1 MSVSIG
7 ELVSIHQSRL
17 DEISGEIENYPYS
30 ISSVDVENDDKFR
43 KSSSPVSSTS
53 SALYEDAQEEEEL
66 KSLSLF
72 QLNAK
77 MKEHEDNLESLNRL
91 WLLRGL
97 VQEIEGTLHDAVEV
111 CGCVELESI
120 FFNLVKLHTKL
131 SEFREAHPS
140 ALIVDKLYE
149 HHEKLYDEAIDQ
161 IRKLFHKFFP
171 SVNTF
176 INPIIVNDVELEYN
190 GEFQSVFRKYT
201 ERNSSES
208 VIGGLLH
215 EKQLIWDKQLLNPFL
230 VDHTHYLELKQEV
243 VAHLDC
249 ESIVYSVEL
258 REQRTDSF
266 FNEDYFASLT
276 NFIRFINL
284 FEDQTLQ
291 NFYSSKISRNLTD
304 VVSEN
309 VNELVLNNN
318 SLLVD
323 QLVDVI
329 GLSKRTNWSL
339 SIANSLNSESGMIIE
354 SLNHLYLD
362 WLVDRYISKIR
373 MFFNDEE
380 ELRKLFKNVSS
391 VDSGSTAK
399 VADSKTE
406 EEEEKSAWDEDWDND
421 GWNDGEDA
429 EEKEDEKEEKEV
441 AAEKEEDDDEWDA
454 WDEEI
459 KLEDSPRKEKV
470 PFKLSKRS
478 SASMSASSR
487 PVASAVSQ
495 STFLVTAIP
504 SKLFDILSGYLQE
517 NQVQLSPS
525 SLISSKIKILVT
537 CIISFASITYP
548 TLERSFILYNDLIYL
563 HQLLAPLNFGGDND
577 CINELVRFANT
588 NWIKLKLDLLPN
600 LRAITNKINLDH
612 DDYIAKINLD
622 KSEDDFQL
630 DASAT
635 HQLNLLQD
643 WLSKFLDSGTLL
655 SENPTKFKE
664 LLSFFLNFVNDW
676 IVDSII
682 AMDEITE
689 YQSNKLTK
697 ILESIRQITLPIA
710 AEHIDHN
717 AVFNIKAFHRMENVN
732 FLISNHLKDI
742 MERFYSGEFYDFES
756 NEIIS
761 VIRSIFVKSEL
772 REGYIQEIIDI
783 RNIDNE

>member
-1 MSVSIG
+1 MLVSIG

-17 DEISGEIENYPYS
+17 DEISGEIENFPYT
-30 ISSVDVENDDKFR
+30 ISSIDIENDDKFR
-43 KSSSPVSSTS
+43 KASSPASSSS
-53 SALYEDAQEEEEL
+53 SALYEDAHEEEEL

-97 VQEIEGTLHDAVEV
+97 VQEIEGTLNNSVEV

-120 FFNLVKLHTKL
+120 FFNLAKLHTKL
-131 SEFREAHPS
+131 NEFREAHPS

-161 IRKLFHKFFP
+161 IKKLFHKFFP
-171 SVNTF
+171 SVDTF

-201 ERNSSES
+201 ERNNSEL
-208 VIGGLLH
+208 VLGGLLH
-215 EKQLIWDKQLLNPFL
+215 EEQLIWDKQLLNPFL

-243 VAHLDC
+243 VTHLDC
-249 ESIVYSVEL
+249 ESIVYRVEL
-258 REQRTDSF
+258 REKSNGSF
-266 FNEDYFASLT
+266 FNDDYFASLT

-284 FEDQTLQ
+284 FEDQSLQ
-291 NFYSSKISRNLTD
+291 NFYLSKISRNLTD

-309 VNELVLNNN
+309 VNELVVNNN
-318 SLLVD
+318 SQLVD
-323 QLVDVI
+323 HLVDVI

-354 SLNHLYLD
+354 SLNQLYLD
-362 WLVDRYISKIR
+362 WLVDRYVSQIR
-373 MFFNDEE
+373 LFFNDEE
-380 ELRKLFKNVSS
+380 ELRRLFKNVST
-391 VDSGSTAK
+391 VHSGLTEKATD
-399 VADSKTE
+399 VRAD
-406 EEEEKSAWDEDWDND
+406 EEEKSAWDEDWDND
-421 GWNDGEDA
+421 GWNDGDEA
-429 EEKEDEKEEKEV
+429 EEKEEEKEEEQAV
-441 AAEKEEDDDEWDA
+441 AEKEDDDDEWDA

-470 PFKLSKRS
+470 PSKLAKRS
-478 SASMSASSR
+478 STSMSASNR
-487 PVASAVSQ
+487 PAASSVNT
-495 STFLVTAIP
+495 STYLVTAIP
-504 SKLFDILSGYLQE
+504 SKLFGILSDYLQE
-517 NQVQLSPS
+517 NQVQSSSS
-525 SLISSKIKILVT
+525 SLVSSKIKILVT
-537 CIISFASITYP
+537 CIVSFASITYP
-548 TLERSFILYNDLIYL
+548 TLERSFILYNDLIHLYE
-563 HQLLAPLNFGGDND
+563 LLVPLNFGEDND
-577 CINELVRFANT
+577 CVNELVRFANT

-600 LRAITNKINLDH
+600 LRSITNKINLEH
-612 DDYIAKINLD
+612 DDYIAKINLG
-622 KSEDDFQL
+622 KLEDDFQL
-630 DASAT
+630 DDSTT
-635 HQLNLLQD
+635 HQLNLLHD

-655 SENPTKFKE
+655 SENPSKFKE
-664 LLSFFLNFVNDW
+664 LLSFFLNFVNNW
-676 IVDSII
+676 IVDSIV
-682 AMDEITE
+682 AMEEITE

-697 ILESIRQITLPIA
+697 ILEGIRNITLPIA

-717 AVFNIKAFHRMENVN
+717 AVFNIKAFHRMDNVN

-756 NEIIS
+756 DEIIS